1 MAVKPEEETCAK
13 QRMRITGKGGEGEM
27 ERVRRRVH
35 KRTSIIPKVHARGD
49 ARLDAMLELAEE
61 ASRPAPLDEVLQSL
75 CVRIA
80 GVLSVEVCSIY
91 LRQTG
96 DAAGERRVAG
106 DLVLGATSGYSHDA
120 VGRVRM
126 RVGEGLTGFAVECLR
141 PVSVARAS
149 SDARNKSFAGLDED
163 RFPSLCAVPLVDGG
177 RAVGALVV
185 QRKQPRA
192 FGQREIVLIASMAP
206 PVLFALER
214 ARLRERERLAE
225 LAAAAP
231 ARPHARVHE
240 LTLRG
245 EPAAPGQALGTL
257 AVRRHHQPRRLDAD
271 GAASTPSA
279 IADQGARLGAA
290 IAEAAG
296 EMTKLVAWAM
306 SWGPLDRATMTSLLS
321 PARFVLDDA
330 RLRGRMRDH
339 VDDGASAEAAVE
351 RVMRE
356 YTRVLSSSG
365 ERLLVERA
373 LEVEA
378 LCLRVLNRL
387 GASAPALPPGSVLA
401 AGRLTVCDA
410 IELRAGHAAGAVLSA
425 PRAASPGLAVA
436 CALALP
442 VVAGVGE
449 LFRWVCDGDRVLVDG
464 DTGSVIVNPSRVD
477 IAAHRKR

>member
-1 MAVKPEEETCAK
+1 MDLA
-13 QRMRITGKGGEGEM
+13 
-27 ERVRRRVH
+27 RRRGQ
-35 KRTSIIPKVHARGD
+35 RTASTVPKVHTRGE

-61 ASRPAPLDEVLQSL
+61 ASRPAPLGDVLQSL
-75 CVRIA
+75 CARIA
-80 GVLSVEVCSIY
+80 RVLNVEVCSIY
-91 LRQTG
+91 LRELVDSPG
-96 DAAGERRVAG
+96 NRRVAG
-106 DLVLGATSGYSHDA
+106 DLVLRGNAGYAREA

-126 RVGEGLTGFAVECLR
+126 RVGEGLTGFSVECLR

-149 SDARNKSFAGLDED
+149 TDARNKSFAGMDEE

-185 QRKQPRA
+185 QRRQPRA

-225 LAAAAP
+225 LSASAP
-231 ARPHARVHE
+231 ATPHARVHE
-240 LTLRG
+240 VTLRG
-245 EPAAPGQALGTL
+245 QPAAPGEALGTI
-257 AVRRHHQPRRLDAD
+257 AVRRHHQPVRAQPTGSLEDER
-271 GAASTPSA
+271 
-279 IADQGARLGAA
+279 ARLGLAL
-290 IAEAAG
+290 AEAAD
-296 EMTKLVAWAM
+296 EMTKLVTWAM

-339 VDDGASAEAAVE
+339 VDDGVSAEAAVE

-365 ERLLVERA
+365 ERLLVDRA

-387 GASAPALPPGSVLA
+387 GAPASKLPPGSVMA

-425 PRAASPGLAVA
+425 PVAASPGLGVAVA
-436 CALALP
+436 LCLP
-442 VVAGVGE
+442 VVAGVTE
-449 LFRWVCDGDRVLVDG
+449 LFRWVSDGDRVLVDG
-464 DTGSVIVNPSRVD
+464 DAGSVIVNPSRVD
-477 IAAHRKR
+477 VAAHRKR